1 MTQIPFHQILIWC
14 SILFS
19 FYFTYYL
26 YNQWIKTPVQQP
38 QQPQQRQQNQNKKII
53 QNIQKEKELYQNELN
68 NIKKQTSN
76 NNINQY
82 FKLFHLYYNGVPDKY
97 DLNGNKISGIEPNPG
112 KAIWYLQRCIDLGF
126 NRGWILMG
134 DIYQHGMYNMNPDWK
149 KAKILYEKTLKTD
162 QWLDGIDKLE
172 QIGQKIEKSAV
183 YNWLNLSEPE
193 YENNHKKYHETK
205 YKNPKHKKTNNT
217 YFSSPKTKMN
227 TNELFRANDI
237 NNAIIQNFRDNRHN
251 FNNQPT
257 QMEFNV
263 DSLTYNDAHNSHNS
277 QVIATVKK
285 SLQNLKENTDITMN
299 LPQSMKNIRDY
310 LKGQLSCDKT
320 NDALKSLDSIEK
332 NISPLTLSDMKESDA
347 LSLVWN
353 RIHNDVNKDN
363 SETLKENLLS
373 ELAEMQEHGKSVCAT
388 GRFTRIVDTLNAV
401 DPDVTIKPTYIINE
415 EMMTKSADIRNK
427 MIDDMAENEK
437 EKYNKGTHS
446 KQDELDEKLKKN
458 IKDTLYNDYV
468 KSDIM
473 TESKFE
479 SEVNK
484 WIDEI

>member
-1 MTQIPFHQILIWC
+1 MTKIPSYQILILC
-14 SILFS
+14 LILFS

-26 YNQWIKTPVQQP
+26 YNQWNKTPV
-38 QQPQQRQQNQNKKII
+38 QQPQQRQQNQNREII
-53 QNIQKEKELYQNELN
+53 QNLQKEKELYQNELN

-82 FKLFHLYYNGVPDKY
+82 FKLFHLYYNGVSDKY

-149 KAKILYEKTLKTD
+149 KAKILYEKALKTD

-183 YNWLNLSEPE
+183 YNWLNLPEPE
-193 YENNHKKYHETK
+193 YENNHKKYHENK
-205 YKNPKHKKTNNT
+205 YKKTKKKNNNFI
-217 YFSSPKTKMN
+217 YSSPKIKMN

-237 NNAIIQNFRDNRHN
+237 NDAIAQNFRDNR
-251 FNNQPT
+251 NNQPT
-257 QMEFNV
+257 QMDFNV

-285 SLQNLKENTDITMN
+285 SLKNLKENTDITMN
-299 LPQSMKNIRDY
+299 VPQSMRNIRDY
-310 LKGQLSCDKT
+310 LKNQQDCDRT

-332 NISPLTLSDMKESDA
+332 NISPLTISDMKEADA

-363 SETLKENLLS
+363 TETLKENLLS

-388 GRFTRIVDTLNAV
+388 GRFTRIVDTLNAI

-427 MIDDMAENEK
+427 MIDDMTENER

-446 KQDELDEKLKKN
+446 RQDELDEKLKKN